1 MMPFGQYKGEL
12 GYQMLV
18 ADVLD
23 LGVDTPDRT
32 GIGCR
37 KIFNAQLIYNV
48 GEVFPFSTIRPAP
61 LRLAF
66 EEFSLFLKGE
76 TDTTILEEKG
86 INFWKGNTSREF
98 LDNRGMQN
106 YPVGSL
112 GKSYSYQFRNFNGEV
127 DQLQKVYDQLIND
140 PFSRRH
146 LVTFWNPAD
155 EDEMPLTPCW
165 YEHIFFVDQKENG
178 RKVLNMKLN
187 SRSLDL
193 IFGATFATQQY
204 ALYLTMM
211 AKITDMDVGW
221 VVCDL
226 TDVHIYNNQIEFAQE
241 VVNRDLG
248 KVGTINFK
256 APLETLEDM
265 INYKWDDIEVV
276 DLEVND
282 APFKAKRPP
291 MAV

>member
-1 MMPFGQYKGEL
+1 MRPFGQYEGEI
-12 GYQMLV
+12 GYQQLV
-18 ADVLD
+18 YDVLKY
-23 LGVDTPDRT
+23 GVNTPDRT

-37 KIFNAQLIYNV
+37 KIFNAQLLYNV
-48 GEVFPFSTIRPAP
+48 GDEFPFSTIRPAP
-61 LRLAF
+61 LRMAF

-76 TDTTILEEKG
+76 TDTTILESKD

-98 LDNRGMQN
+98 LDSRGMVD

-112 GKSYSYQFRNFNGEV
+112 GKSYSYQFRNFGGEI
-127 DQLQKVYDQLIND
+127 DQLRKVYNQLMND

-155 EDEMPLTPCW
+155 EHQMPLTPCW
-165 YEHIFFVDQKENG
+165 YEHIFFVDQKEDG
-178 RKVLNMKLN
+178 RMVLNMKLN

-193 IFGATFATQQY
+193 IFGASFATQQY
-204 ALYLTMM
+204 ALYLKMM

-221 VVCDL
+221 LVCDL
-226 TDVHIYNNQIEFAQE
+226 TDVHIYNNQIEYANE
-241 VVNRDLG
+241 VMTRELG
-248 KVGTINFK
+248 KAGTINFK

-276 DLEVND
+276 GLEVNNE
-282 APFKAKRPP
+282 PFKAKRPP

>member
-1 MMPFGQYKGEL
+1 M
-12 GYQMLV
+12 
-18 ADVLD
+18 
-23 LGVDTPDRT
+23 
-32 GIGCR
+32 
-37 KIFNAQLIYNV
+37 
-48 GEVFPFSTIRPAP
+48 
-61 LRLAF
+61 
-66 EEFSLFLKGE
+66 KGE

-98 LDNRGMQN
+98 LDSRGMQN

-127 DQLQKVYDQLIND
+127 DQLRKVYDQLIND

-187 SRSLDL
+187 NRSADL
-193 IFGATFATQQY
+193 IFGVTFATQQY

-221 VVCDL
+221 MVCDL

-241 VVNRDLG
+241 VMNRELG
-248 KVGTINFK
+248 KAGTINFK

-276 DLEVND
+276 GLKVND
-282 APFKAKRPP
+282 VPFKAKRPP

>member
-1 MMPFGQYKGEL
+1 MKPFGLYVGEL

-18 ADVLD
+18 SDVLNH
-23 LGVDTPDRT
+23 GVDTPDRT

-48 GEVFPFSTIRPAP
+48 GKEFPFSTIRPAP

-127 DQLQKVYDQLIND
+127 DQLRKVYDQLIND

-193 IFGATFATQQY
+193 IFGATFSTQQY

-211 AKITDMDVGW
+211 AKITDMDAGW
-221 VVCDL
+221 MVCDL

-241 VVNRDLG
+241 VMNRDLG

-265 INYKWDDIEVV
+265 INYKWDDIEVAG
-276 DLEVND
+276 LKVND

>member
-1 MMPFGQYKGEL
+1 MRPFGQYEGEL
-12 GYQMLV
+12 GYQMLGS
-18 ADVLD
+18 DVLNN
-23 LGVDTPDRT
+23 GVDTPDRT

-48 GEVFPFSTIRPAP
+48 GKEFPFSTIRPAP
-61 LRLAF
+61 LRLGF

-187 SRSLDL
+187 NRSADL
-193 IFGATFATQQY
+193 IFGVTFATQEY

-221 VVCDL
+221 MVCDL

-241 VVNRDLG
+241 VMNRDLG
-248 KVGTINFK
+248 KAGTINFK

-265 INYKWDDIEVV
+265 INYKWNDIEVV
-276 DLEVND
+276 GLEVND